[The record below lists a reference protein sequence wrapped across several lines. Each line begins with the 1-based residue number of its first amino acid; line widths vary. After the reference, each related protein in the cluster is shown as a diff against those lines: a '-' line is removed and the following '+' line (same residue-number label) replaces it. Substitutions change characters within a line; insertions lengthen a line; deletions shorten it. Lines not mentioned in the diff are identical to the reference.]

1 MEIIIGIVCLAL
13 GVVVAV
19 VAMRSSKA
27 SSIRE
32 ADS

>member
-19 VAMRSSKA
+19 VAMRSSDRK
-27 SSIRE
+27 SVV
-32 ADS
+32 